1 MALFL
6 AFITLLI
13 KLIFIDNYCNT
24 ILRERHSKSYIKKH
38 YNGLMNTIFYSKL
51 FKEISFPIIIMNYL
65 SIILILFLILLSS
78 ISIIT
83 SINIH
88 SILNYLINIY
98 IVLMFLLFIYDS
110 IKIIFLNK
118 DSKNNK
124 LNIIQR
130 IIYAFIFSIIICLI
144 FFMID

>member
-13 KLIFIDNYCNT
+13 KLIFIDNYCNSV
-24 ILRERHSKSYIKKH
+24 LRKNHSKSYIKKH
-38 YNGLMNTIFYSKL
+38 YRGLMNKIFYSKL
-51 FKEISFPIIIMNYL
+51 FKEISLPIIIMNYL
-65 SIILILFLILLSS
+65 SIILIIFLILLSS
-78 ISIIT
+78 ISIFT

-98 IVLMFLLFIYDS
+98 IVLMFFLFIYDS

-124 LNIIQR
+124 LNIVQR
-130 IIYAFIFSIIICLI
+130 LIYGIIFSIIICLLFI
-144 FFMID
+144 KN